1 VNRGS
6 SPCLPATLRART
18 LLGTFLVVILITVA
32 APAQTPPPDEPP
44 PIQDNSFLL
53 EEAYNQEEGVVQH
66 INAFQWRRGGAWS
79 ATFTQE
85 WPAPRQAHQ
94 LSYSVLYLRVPGEDG
109 SRSDLG
115 DVALHYRYQLAG
127 SGEAKFAC
135 TPRVSLLL
143 PTGDEKRGL
152 GAGAVGVQVALAAST
167 VLSSRLVAH
176 TNFGV
181 TYTGSARNERREEA
195 DTTAWNAGQSFIWA
209 FSPSLNAM
217 LEAIW
222 LKSES
227 VVGPARTE
235 RLNEF
240 FVSPGVRWAYNLR
253 SGLQIVPGVAFP
265 IGVGSTRHE
274 RGVFLYLSFEHPF
287 RTSRR

>member
-1 VNRGS
+1 VVGVLASVVPARAQGN
-6 SPCLPATLRART
+6 SP
-18 LLGTFLVVILITVA
+18 
-32 APAQTPPPDEPP
+32 DPP

-66 INAFQWRRGGAWS
+66 INAFHWMRGGTWA

-94 LSYSVLYLRVPGEDG
+94 LSYSVLYLRVSGEDG
-109 SRSDLG
+109 SSTDLG
-115 DVALHYRYQLAG
+115 DVALNYRYQLAG
-127 SGEAKFAC
+127 SGQAKFAL
-135 TPRVSLLL
+135 TPRVSLLF
-143 PTGDEKRGL
+143 PTGNEERGL
-152 GAGAVGVQVALAAST
+152 GAGALGVQLALAAST
-167 VLSSRLVAH
+167 VLSSQLVAH

-181 TYTGSARNERREEA
+181 TYVGSARNERREKA
-195 DTTAWNAGQSFIWA
+195 DTTAWNAGQSFIWT
-209 FSPSLNAM
+209 FSPTWNAM

-227 VVGPARTE
+227 VVGPGRTE

-240 FVSPGVRWAYNLR
+240 FVSPGVRWAYNLP
-253 SGLQIVPGVAFP
+253 SGLQIVPGIAFP

-287 RTSRR
+287 RR